1 MITSKKKINF
11 YDCDPAGILFYG
23 NIFFFCHSV
32 YEELIASFNFETN
45 YWQNEDFVTPII
57 NTNAEYIKPF
67 KYGDSV
73 NVELVVTDLRNS
85 SFELSYKCLNQ
96 SNEVCALVKTVHV
109 FVDKKSWKKVELIT
123 EIKDGLAAHLIT
135 K

>member
-23 NIFFFCHSV
+23 NIFFFCHSA

-73 NVELVVTDLRNS
+73 NVELVVTDLRSS

-109 FVDKKSWKKVELIT
+109 FVDKKSWKKVELIP
-123 EIKDGLAAHLIT
+123 EIKDGLTAHLIT

>member
-32 YEELIASFNFETN
+32 YEELIASFKFETN

-109 FVDKKSWKKVELIT
+109 FVDKKTWKKVELIS
-123 EIKDGLAAHLIT
+123 EIKDGLTAHLIT

>member
-11 YDCDPAGILFYG
+11 YDCDPAGILFYA
-23 NIFFFCHSV
+23 NIFFFCHSA
-32 YEELIASFNFETN
+32 YEELIASFKFETN
-45 YWQNEDFVTPII
+45 YWQNEYFVTPII

-109 FVDKKSWKKVELIT
+109 FVDKKSWKKVELIS
-123 EIKDGLAAHLIT
+123 EIKDGLTAHLIT

>member
-11 YDCDPAGILFYG
+11 FECDPAGILFYG
-23 NIFFFCHSV
+23 NIFFLCHTA

-45 YWQNEDFVTPII
+45 YWQNEEFVTPII
-57 NTNAEYIKPF
+57 NSNAEYVKPI
-67 KYGDSV
+67 KYGDSITI
-73 NVELVVTDLRNS
+73 ELVVSDLRNS

-96 SNEVCALVKTVHV
+96 SNELCTLVKTVHV
-109 FVDKKSWKKVELIT
+109 FVDKNSWKKAELIS
-123 EIKDGLAAHLIT
+123 EIRDGLTAHLIS